1 MIKNNNHLIIDKL
14 VKNHLKAHRA
24 RSVMTIVSIVLTCI
38 LLTSVFTIS
47 MSMLK
52 SVEYTTAMQVG
63 TLSHGGFKRLTP
75 AEADQVK
82 GHHLIK
88 SYGMSTIVG
97 TVEDERL
104 FRRSIEVRTMDAQYI
119 SESFMPLTGSRP
131 KEGQE
136 IIVDSMV
143 LDMLYLPHDLGQE
156 ITFGLKIGDELIN
169 EQFEVVGIY
178 EGSNLMMASYIVVS
192 EEFKD
197 RYTSDIIGPDMNGA
211 VNLTVNFDSKYH
223 LYEKLN
229 LILIDNELDPEV
241 VQIGVNWAYKSE
253 LSQINPSDV
262 VSYMILI
269 MMLMFSGY
277 LIIYNIYLISITKDI
292 NYYGLLKTIGS
303 TSKQIKAI
311 VYKQAMVLYMISL
324 PIGLSLGY
332 LLGVLLVPFVLNT
345 LNITAYETSIHV
357 SIFIASIL
365 LTGMTVLISC
375 RKPAKI
381 ASKVTAI
388 EGIRTVDR
396 TYRKKNSKKS
406 KKNKSKL
413 HHLAWKNLFRVK
425 KKALLVILSL
435 MLSLLILNMVV
446 VEINEIDENEFLAGM
461 INSDYIVGPAKLF
474 SLRYNNETIPE
485 SLIEELETLSIEINK
500 FTRFEE
506 QVTMSEEIK
515 NVVMNGVSDVD
526 ASNGSE
532 LRARNGLLSLEC
544 YSGDIYFLDH
554 LRSRVTE
561 GEIPSE
567 LNDNQIVLNDSFFG
581 HSGMMETPYKIGD
594 TLDVEGHSY
603 EIIAFVSNI
612 PLYLYDQSFSQYGL
626 QGFVSRKSEN
636 VMTLMINGELDKD
649 DILKRYPS
657 LEVKS
662 RQDYIDHIQGYIKM
676 LKIVGFTLSSILMMI
691 GLLNFINMIST
702 SIIVRKR
709 EFAMMQSIGM
719 TSKQLRMMLFLEGL
733 FIVIIA
739 TVGSMMVS
747 MPLNYLIT
755 NKFTIHYLLS
765 YVFLSLLYTLIV
777 YCITEIA
784 YKLLTSQS
792 IVSRLNII

>member
-1 MIKNNNHLIIDKL
+1 
-14 VKNHLKAHRA
+14 
-24 RSVMTIVSIVLTCI
+24 
-38 LLTSVFTIS
+38 
-47 MSMLK
+47 MLK

-75 AEADQVK
+75 AEADLVK
-82 GHHLIK
+82 DHHLIK

-104 FRRSIEVRTMDAQYI
+104 FRRSIEVRTMDAQYM
-119 SESFMPLTGSRP
+119 SESFMPLTGNRP
-131 KEGQE
+131 KDGQE

-143 LDMLYLPHDLGQE
+143 LDMLNLPHELGQE
-156 ITFGLKIGDELIN
+156 ITFGLKIDDKLID

-229 LILIDNELDPEV
+229 LILLDNKLDPEI
-241 VQIGVNWAYKSE
+241 VQIGVNWAYKTE
-253 LSQINPSDV
+253 LSQLNPSDIM
-262 VSYMILI
+262 SYMIFI

-277 LIIYNIYLISITKDI
+277 LIIYNVYLISITKDI

-332 LLGVLLVPFVLNT
+332 LLGVLLVPFVLTT

-357 SIFIASIL
+357 SIFILATL
-365 LTGMTVLISC
+365 LTGITVLISC

-381 ASKVTAI
+381 ASKVTPI

-396 TYRKKNSKKS
+396 TYRKKKS

-413 HHLAWKNLFRVK
+413 HHLAWKNLFRIR

-435 MLSLLILNMVV
+435 MLSLLILNMVAV
-446 VEINEIDENEFLAGM
+446 QVDNFDEKEFLSNM

-474 SLRYNNETIPE
+474 SLRYRNESIPV
-485 SLIEELETLSIEINK
+485 SLLEELDTSSLEIHK

-515 NVVMNGVSDVD
+515 NIVINGLSEVD

-532 LRARNGLLSLEC
+532 FRARNGLLSLEC
-544 YSGDIYFLDH
+544 YSADDYFLDH
-554 LRSRVTE
+554 LASLVTE
-561 GEIPSE
+561 GEIPLE
-567 LNDNQIVLNDSFFG
+567 LNDNQIILDDHFFG

-594 TLDVEGHSY
+594 ILDVEGHSY
-603 EIIAFVSNI
+603 EIVAFVSEL
-612 PLYLYDQSFSQYGL
+612 PMYLYDQSFSQYGL
-626 QGFVSRKSEN
+626 QGFVSRESEN

-649 DILKRYPS
+649 DILRRYPS

-662 RQDYIDHIQGYIKM
+662 RQDYIDQIQGYINM

-733 FIVIIA
+733 FIVVIA
-739 TVGSMMVS
+739 TVGSMIVS
-747 MPLNYLIT
+747 MPLSYLIT
-755 NKFTIHYLLS
+755 NKFELHYLLS